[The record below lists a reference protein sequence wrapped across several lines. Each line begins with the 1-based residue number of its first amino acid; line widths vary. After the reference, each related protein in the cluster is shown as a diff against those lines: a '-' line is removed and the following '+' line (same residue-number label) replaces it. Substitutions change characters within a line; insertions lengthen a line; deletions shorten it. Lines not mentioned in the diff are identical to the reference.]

1 MGGCTTGLPSCKRC
15 RETIARGTSHC
26 RRDLDHGT
34 VHIYNSTYFNTDISL
49 ICSLKAEL
57 TLVAKQK
64 IMIDTKL
71 EFKQAQ
77 KERSGI
83 VKQKKGIEAKIAVSA
98 FFIHVLP
105 SV

>member
-1 MGGCTTGLPSCKRC
+1 M
-15 RETIARGTSHC
+15 
-26 RRDLDHGT
+26 
-34 VHIYNSTYFNTDISL
+34 
-49 ICSLKAEL
+49 
-57 TLVAKQK
+57 TLVAKRK

-83 VKQKKGIEAKIAVSA
+83 VKQKKAIEAKIAVSA

>member
-1 MGGCTTGLPSCKRC
+1 MHTT
-15 RETIARGTSHC
+15 I
-26 RRDLDHGT
+26 
-34 VHIYNSTYFNTDISL
+34 IISTL
-49 ICSLKAEL
+49 IFCFLKAEL

-83 VKQKKGIEAKIAVSA
+83 AKQKKAIETKIAVSA
-98 FFIHVLP
+98 YFALCEQWHVTP
-105 SV
+105 SIGHGEEAE